1 MYVDIRFYAFFSL
14 ELTFQYI
21 PIFSQCIAGLL
32 GRGFSFFSK
41 KFELFSLFDKVRE
54 RCNNEE
60 GSNLVEKRGGRCCI
74 ELTLN

>member
-32 GRGFSFFSK
+32 GRGFSFFFK
-41 KFELFSLFDKVRE
+41 KVRAF
-54 RCNNEE
+54 
-60 GSNLVEKRGGRCCI
+60 LVD
-74 ELTLN
+74 LTR